1 MSIITVS
8 DPVSEEE
15 QELSETPD
23 QDGDGTL
30 SRTEEPEDLTPGD
43 PLDRILRRVE
53 AEKEKTGRPS
63 KIVKKLSRSRIRNRI
78 QCPDPVKNET
88 MLN

>member
-1 MSIITVS
+1 MSFITVS

-63 KIVKKLSRSRIRNRI
+63 KNYKKKIKPE
-78 QCPDPVKNET
+78 PDPEPDTVSGSG
-88 MLN
+88 